1 MRLTIPIFRCR
12 TLGCVLVSLCL
23 ALSVPGA
30 EASVLVVQ
38 DAHLMATPAV
48 ALSSPDA
55 MDCVPCARCYAAPAP
70 SMNRVTGDAHEA
82 ETPAGQADPTQRLD
96 SEVMFDAGGQRA
108 LLPLRI
114 VYCRW
119 RN

>member
-1 MRLTIPIFRCR
+1 MRPTILVFRCR
-12 TLGCVLVSLCL
+12 ALGGVVVSLCL
-23 ALSVPGA
+23 ALSVPDA
-30 EASVLVVQ
+30 EASVSMVQ
-38 DAHLMATPAV
+38 DAHSMATSAV
-48 ALSSPDA
+48 VPSPPDA

-70 SMNRVTGDAHEA
+70 PMGRITGNAHEA
-82 ETPAGQADPTQRLD
+82 ETPAWRFDATQRLD
-96 SEVMFDAGGQRA
+96 PEVMLDAGGQRM